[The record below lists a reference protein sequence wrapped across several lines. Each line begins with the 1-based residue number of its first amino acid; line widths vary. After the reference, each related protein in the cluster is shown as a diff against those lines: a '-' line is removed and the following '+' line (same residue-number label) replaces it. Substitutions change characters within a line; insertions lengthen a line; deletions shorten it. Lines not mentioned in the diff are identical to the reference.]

1 MEIRLAKISNKNKEE
16 ISTIEFIDTL
26 TQEQFENFEKSIEV
40 IEEIHS
46 ITRLFEFVFLN
57 NEDFFKYLED
67 ILHQLTKKSIVWN
80 GVKRDDS
87 DKVFQNCNR
96 LFLNYLSSVR
106 TFLDHSET
114 FINRK
119 YGTNGKEL
127 IEFKRITTYFYDNS
141 FAYRF
146 FYKLRNYSQHIGLPL
161 DTLSF
166 NTKYDKQNNTVKGQL
181 NVKFKTEK
189 LLSNYKSWG
198 TVKTDL
204 ENMSTEFEVS
214 PLVYEMTHN
223 IKQIKENIEVINK
236 AELLNAV
243 NYITELNAEFK
254 NPEIELFIAYDVQKN
269 KNGDYSGFT
278 TINIPFQTINFIN
291 QKLKIK

>member
-16 ISTIEFIDTL
+16 ISKIEFIDTL

-67 ILHQLTKKSIVWN
+67 TLHQLTKKSIVWN

-127 IEFKRITTYFYDNS
+127 IEFKKITAYFYDNS

-161 DTLSF
+161 DNLSF
-166 NTKYDKQNNTVKGQL
+166 NTKYDKENNTVKGQL
-181 NVKFKTEK
+181 NVKFKTKK

>member
-16 ISTIEFIDTL
+16 ISKIEFIDTL

-67 ILHQLTKKSIVWN
+67 TLHQLTKKSIVWN

-127 IEFKRITTYFYDNS
+127 IEFKKITAYFYDNS

-161 DTLSF
+161 DNLSF
-166 NTKYDKQNNTVKGQL
+166 NTKYDKENNTVKVQL

-223 IKQIKENIEVINK
+223 IKLIKENIEVINK